1 MGVGGPKG
9 SGSVTAS
16 LGGGTGAHG
25 RGGYG
30 FTSTGK
36 VGFRS
41 KAGFTSSFRGPA
53 PTGPFGFTRA
63 ENIAASKA
71 QDRASAENANR
82 GGAPNWLTSGQI
94 RLDQDVG
101 PVRAPLDGTGLSSDS
116 VAQPLDAIAEA
127 EARADAR
134 RRAGGRDQLTSG
146 GDVGFEREDE
156 ELGVT

>member
-16 LGGGTGAHG
+16 LGGGTGKYG
-25 RGGYG
+25 GGGYG
-30 FTSTGK
+30 FTSTGEF
-36 VGFRS
+36 GFRS
-41 KAGFTSSFRGPA
+41 KANFTSSFRGPA
-53 PTGPFGFTRA
+53 STDPFGFTRA
-63 ENIAASKA
+63 ENIAESKA
-71 QDRASAENANR
+71 QAKADAQRSK
-82 GGAPNWLTSGQI
+82 GGGPGYLI

-116 VAQPLDAIAEA
+116 VAQPLDAITEA

-134 RRAGGRDQLTSG
+134 RRAGGREQLTSG